1 MTRKTKLLA
10 AAYSRTL
17 KEKREE
23 KEKAGEGDVTMLPSY
38 ICTVRQL
45 NTIILA
51 CERGGLPSK
60 ILL

>member
-17 KEKREE
+17 KEKRE
-23 KEKAGEGDVTMLPSY
+23 EKAGEGDVTMLPSY